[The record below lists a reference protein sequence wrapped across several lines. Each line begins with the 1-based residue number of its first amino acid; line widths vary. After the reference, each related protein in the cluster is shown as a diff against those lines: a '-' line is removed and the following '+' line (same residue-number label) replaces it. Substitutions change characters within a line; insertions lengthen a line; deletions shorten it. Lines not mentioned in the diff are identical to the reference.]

1 MPDFEKL
8 IEEIKKD
15 IEDVGNIDMYA
26 LFKNINSRLLL
37 VDYLFI
43 ISDSPADYQEFTE
56 DTTAVVM
63 KAESILKVLELEKD
77 MF

>member
-8 IEEIKKD
+8 IEELKKD
-15 IEDVGNIDMYA
+15 IEDVGNVDMYA
-26 LFKNINSRLLL
+26 LFKKVDDKLLL

-43 ISDSPADYQEFTE
+43 ISDSPADYQEFTA
-56 DTTAVVM
+56 DSTAVVM
-63 KAESILKVLELEKD
+63 KAESILKILELEKD

>member
-1 MPDFEKL
+1 MPNFEKL
-8 IEEIKKD
+8 IEDLKNDIK
-15 IEDVGNIDMYA
+15 DVGNVDMYA
-26 LFKNINSRLLL
+26 LFKNVDNKLLL
-37 VDYLFI
+37 VNYLFI
-43 ISDSPADYQEFTE
+43 VSDSPADYQEFTT